1 MKRNKLYILPLIL
14 SLFWGLT
21 SCEDDSSIE
30 SAGTGS
36 VSGITLKLSMPS
48 SVASRAVEEP
58 GEEALNENTIK
69 SLDVFVYREG
79 ADECLFYQHFAFSPE
94 LTGTGEHTA
103 TRMPHRRNSIRTS
116 TIPFM

>member
-1 MKRNKLYILPLIL
+1 
-14 SLFWGLT
+14 
-21 SCEDDSSIE
+21 
-30 SAGTGS
+30 
-36 VSGITLKLSMPS
+36 MPS

-103 TRMPHRRNSIRTS
+103 TLDAAQEKINDVLQ
-116 TIPFM
+116 